1 MNSIL
6 LATSYNGIGIFQPL
20 YWFFGKCMALLLGA
34 VNNKYFLAL
43 FIFTVLTRVVLL
55 PINIR
60 QQKTMAKTQR
70 LQPKIQ
76 KIQKKYP
83 DPRDR
88 QKLNEEM
95 QELYAREGH
104 NPMQM
109 GCGPMAFQMVFLMG
123 IIGAVYYPLSYVLSI
138 NGFSGDTVSAVA
150 DFLKNFYELD
160 RVRYLN
166 LELIQHINDT
176 SFVSALQSEFPSV
189 FTNDAITSIQ
199 QYAQHMQLNVFGH
212 VYDMSLTPSF
222 HKADAGFG
230 LIAVSVVV
238 LITSLGTS
246 LVSTFIQKKN
256 NPAASQQNGQMMMM
270 MLMMPFFSFYISF
283 QVPAAVGY
291 YWIISN
297 LIAIAQQLF
306 IYKFFPPK
314 RSQARV
320 MVESTIERRSREESI
335 KKAKTK

>member
-6 LATSYNGIGIFQPL
+6 LATSYNGISIFQPL
-20 YWFFGKCMALLLGA
+20 YWLFGKCMALLLAA
-34 VNNKYFLAL
+34 VGNKYFLAL
-43 FIFTVLTRVVLL
+43 FIFTVLTRLVLL

-60 QQKTMAKTQR
+60 QQKTMSKTQR

-83 DPRDR
+83 DPKDR

-104 NPMQM
+104 NPMNM

-138 NGFSGDTVSAVA
+138 DGFSGETVNAVA
-150 DFLKNFYELD
+150 DFLKSFYDSD

-166 LELIQHINDT
+166 LEIIQHIGDT
-176 SFVSALQSEFPSV
+176 SFASALSEKFPNV
-189 FTNDAITSIQ
+189 FTADAIARIQ
-199 QYAQHMQLNVFGH
+199 QYAESMKLHIFGH
-212 VYDMSLTPSF
+212 TFDMSLTPSF
-222 HKADAGFG
+222 KKGTDGFE
-230 LIAVSVVV
+230 LIAVSIVV
-238 LITSLGTS
+238 LLTSLATS
-246 LVSTFIQKKN
+246 LVSTLIQKRN

-314 RSQARV
+314 RSQARL

-335 KKAKTK
+335 KKAKSR

>member
-95 QELYAREGH
+95 QELYARE
-104 NPMQM
+104 
-109 GCGPMAFQMVFLMG
+109 
-123 IIGAVYYPLSYVLSI
+123 
-138 NGFSGDTVSAVA
+138 
-150 DFLKNFYELD
+150 
-160 RVRYLN
+160 
-166 LELIQHINDT
+166 
-176 SFVSALQSEFPSV
+176 
-189 FTNDAITSIQ
+189 
-199 QYAQHMQLNVFGH
+199 
-212 VYDMSLTPSF
+212 
-222 HKADAGFG
+222 
-230 LIAVSVVV
+230 
-238 LITSLGTS
+238 
-246 LVSTFIQKKN
+246 
-256 NPAASQQNGQMMMM
+256 
-270 MLMMPFFSFYISF
+270 
-283 QVPAAVGY
+283 
-291 YWIISN
+291 
-297 LIAIAQQLF
+297 
-306 IYKFFPPK
+306 
-314 RSQARV
+314 
-320 MVESTIERRSREESI
+320 
-335 KKAKTK
+335 

>member
-6 LATSYNGIGIFQPL
+6 LAASYNGIGAFKWL
-20 YWFFGKCMALLLGA
+20 YWLFGKCMALLLSA
-34 VNNKYFLAL
+34 VDNRYFVAL
-43 FIFTVLTRVVLL
+43 VIFTLATRIILL
-55 PINIR
+55 PINIH
-60 QQKTMAKTQR
+60 QQKTMARTTR

-95 QELYAREGH
+95 QELYNREGH

-123 IIGAVYYPLSYVLSI
+123 IIGAVYYPLSYVL
-138 NGFSGDTVSAVA
+138 NVPNFAEMSGEIAEFVKT
-150 DFLKNFYELD
+150 FTGTE

-166 LELIQHINDT
+166 LEIIQNFSDQ
-176 SFVSALQSEFPSV
+176 SFVAALQEKFPTV
-189 FTNDAITSIQ
+189 FTSDAVSSIST
-199 QYAQHMQLNVFGH
+199 YAQSMQLHLFGKTL
-212 VYDMSLTPSF
+212 DMSMTPSF
-222 HKADAGFG
+222 KEHNG
-230 LIAVSVVV
+230 LIIISIVV

-246 LVSTFIQKKN
+246 LLSTFIQKKN
-256 NPAASQQNGQMMMM
+256 NPAASQQASQMLMM

-283 QVPAAVGY
+283 QVPAAVGF

-297 LIAIAQQLF
+297 LIAMAQQVYIF
-306 IYKFFPPK
+306 KAFPPK
-314 RSQARV
+314 KTQARL
-320 MVESTIERRSREESI
+320 MVENTIERRSREESI
-335 KKAKTK
+335 KKTVNK